1 MLKLVLVK
9 LVKLVLVALV
19 VDGVGLH
26 WQEAQVDPWRR
37 GVISQRQRQLPVQL
51 LLMVAWPNARTF
63 IVFRCKSICCRIS
76 QAFSSPD
83 RIEENTST
91 DNPTLILVKGLDTG

>member
-26 WQEAQVDPWRR
+26 WQEQ
-37 GVISQRQRQLPVQL
+37 GLTL
-51 LLMVAWPNARTF
+51 GG
-63 IVFRCKSICCRIS
+63 
-76 QAFSSPD
+76 
-83 RIEENTST
+83 EE
-91 DNPTLILVKGLDTG
+91 